1 MGRRLNQRDRI
12 IHSLRL
18 KRREEGLSH
27 AIEKKSDGIGNRNL
41 AETEPGFEETAS
53 SLWRVNQN
61 KYPILKP
68 S

>member
-18 KRREEGLSH
+18 KKREEGLSH

-41 AETEPGFEETAS
+41 AETEPGFEGTAS
-53 SLWRVNQN
+53 NLRRTNRN
-61 KYPILKP
+61 KYLILKP